1 MNVVIYARCN
11 TPNQTENA
19 IKGQLDKCY
28 EYAQK
33 NNLNVIGL
41 YVDNGFSGINEN
53 RPQFQQMLQD
63 SSKKQFQGVLVYQID
78 RFSRNAIETV
88 MQEKTL
94 NDNGV
99 QIISVC
105 EDLANDP
112 SRILLKSIIQR
123 VSKYYSAELEKKT
136 KTEMENV

>member
-11 TPNQTENA
+11 THNQTENA

-33 NNLNVIGL
+33 NNLNVVGV

-63 SSKKQFQGVLVYQID
+63 SSKKQFQGILVYRLD
-78 RFSRNAIETV
+78 RFSRNTIETV

-94 NDNGV
+94 NDNGI
-99 QIISVC
+99 QLISVC
-105 EDLANDP
+105 EDILNEP
-112 SRILLKSIIQR
+112 TTMLLKSVIKE
-123 VSKYYSAELEKKT
+123 VSEYLEKKA
-136 KTEMENV
+136 KT

>member
-11 TPNQTENA
+11 THNRTENA

-33 NNLNVIGL
+33 NNLNVIGV

-53 RPQFQQMLQD
+53 RPQFQQMIQD

-78 RFSRNAIETV
+78 RFARDTIVNVIK
-88 MQEKTL
+88 EKEL
-94 NDNGV
+94 SNNGV
-99 QIISVC
+99 QLMSVC
-105 EDLANDP
+105 EDLTNAP
-112 SRILLKSIIQR
+112 SRLLLKSIIQR
-123 VSKYYSAELEKKT
+123 VSEYYSAELEKKT
-136 KTEMENV
+136 KMENV